1 MKNDLIDRYIYA
13 VTKRMDPKIREDV
26 KNELYGL
33 VDDMLAE
40 RCGEMT
46 PTGKDIR
53 VVLTELGSPQEL
65 YAKYDED
72 SKKCLIG
79 QPYYSTYKFVLKI
92 VLVSVAIGLTIAL
105 TMEQLMEPVYWL
117 EAVWNWLY
125 AVWSSIL
132 GAFAFVTLLF
142 AVFYHK
148 GIKINDP
155 FNFDELPPVP
165 QKKQEISKWECI
177 AGIGFNIVCLTLL
190 LGFPQVFA
198 AYINLEEWIPVFDA
212 NVIRAHWFIL
222 LTATAVEIIREAVKL
237 LEKRYN
243 RTVML
248 TTVGANAVEALLSI
262 WWLTADG
269 LVNFEFIEKM
279 SALLMEEEAFVV
291 NLIMN
296 FQYFILVCVL
306 LALVINTVECI
317 VRTLRK

>member
-13 VTKRMDPKIREDV
+13 VTKRMNPKIREDV

-33 VDDMLAE
+33 VDDMLME
-40 RCGEMT
+40 RCGEVT
-46 PTGKDIR
+46 PTEKDIR

-92 VLVSVAIGLTIAL
+92 VLICIAVGLTIGSL
-105 TMEQLMEPVYWL
+105 ITQMMEPQELLVAAEDYIGRLWDGSISVF
-117 EAVWNWLY
+117 AVLTI
-125 AVWSSIL
+125 V
-132 GAFAFVTLLF
+132 F

-155 FNFDELPPVP
+155 FNFDDLPPVP

-177 AGIGFNIVCLTLL
+177 VGIGFSVVFLTLFL
-190 LGFPQVFA
+190 AAPQVFA
-198 AYINLEEWIPVFDA
+198 IYYEHGEWIPIF
-212 NVIRAHWFIL
+212 NVDVLRSYWYIIL
-222 LTATAVEIIREAVKL
+222 GFTVAGIIREVVKL

-243 RTVML
+243 RTVLL
-248 TTVGANAVEALLSI
+248 TSIGSNVASALLAV
-262 WWLTADG
+262 WWLTRRNLFNPVFEQKMAILFTG
-269 LVNFEFIEKM
+269 EAEFIARIM
-279 SALLMEEEAFVV
+279 
-291 NLIMN
+291 MN
-296 FQYFILVCVL
+296 FQYFFLAIMIFAL
-306 LALVINTVECI
+306 LIDTVETV